1 MSLVNIKGKDLDVGE
16 TQLVSQKRLQTA
28 ESIISDGTTTASLT
42 LWEKDIAAAQRGKA
56 FSFEQHFNLCFGPAG
71 PNRNGAPKFVLDND
85 PLQTSQAAQ
94 TALEE
99 SECELFIIPPCS
111 PDPNLIETFLIW
123 GELSSLYVRY
133 ISSMEE

>member
-56 FSFEQHFNLCFGPAG
+56 FSFEQV
-71 PNRNGAPKFVLDND
+71 RV
-85 PLQTSQAAQ
+85 S
-94 TALEE
+94 
-99 SECELFIIPPCS
+99 
-111 PDPNLIETFLIW
+111 LI
-123 GELSSLYVRY
+123 
-133 ISSMEE
+133 